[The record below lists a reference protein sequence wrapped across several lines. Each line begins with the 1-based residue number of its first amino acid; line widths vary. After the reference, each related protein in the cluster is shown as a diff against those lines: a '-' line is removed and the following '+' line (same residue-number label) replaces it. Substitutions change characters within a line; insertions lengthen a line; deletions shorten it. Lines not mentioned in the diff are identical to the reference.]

1 MLRVDMLENQ
11 LMDLRMRFAQLC
23 YNPDFVS
30 TPWGGHRGTDTPP
43 PPPNPGS
50 LVPCHTGDMGNQA
63 MASMRRALGCTPCLA
78 AVTPWVLRGGQP
90 PPQLCP
96 PPLPV

>member
-1 MLRVDMLENQ
+1 MGGGVSQHQGGGPQSGGLTSPHPAGGETEEEMLRVDMLENQ

-43 PPPNPGS
+43 PPQTPGVLS
-50 LVPCHTGDMGNQA
+50 PAT
-63 MASMRRALGCTPCLA
+63 LGTWGIK
-78 AVTPWVLRGGQP
+78 PWP
-90 PPQLCP
+90 A
-96 PPLPV
+96 